1 MKFDLVPLAE
11 LCEMDRRHVRSTD
24 PDAAKL
30 RFVGLEHV
38 AAGSGA
44 INFDTDSRVGNQKA
58 TAFRFDSRH
67 VLYGKLR
74 PYLNKVATPDFAG
87 RCTTELI
94 PLLPREGV
102 DRDFLAHLLRR
113 EQTVD
118 FVMASV
124 TGARMPR
131 TDMNVLM
138 SMTVHLPPLQEQR
151 RIVAILTRA
160 AKIERLRARA
170 AKCLGDFVPALFA
183 RMFGDPIENPLGW
196 DIASL
201 GDVIKGFEAG
211 KNLKAGSGG
220 RLRVL
225 KVSAVTTGT
234 FDPSM
239 SKPLPDDYVAPGHHH
254 VRVGDLLITRANT
267 TALVGAT
274 AMVEQEAPSVLL
286 PDKIWRFAWQENSP
300 VAPRFIHGL
309 LQNKTVR
316 SLIGALASG
325 TGGSMKNISQA
336 KLKTLPVIVP
346 PLEIQVEYERV
357 VHKARGLLLRA
368 EEAATATSDLS
379 GSLMERML
387 LSDGNEVSR

>member
-1 MKFDLVPLAE
+1 MKLILLPLDE

-24 PDAAKL
+24 QDAAKL
-30 RFVGLEHV
+30 PFVGLEHV
-38 AAGSGA
+38 TADSGA
-44 INFDTDSRVGNQKA
+44 IKFDTDSRVGNQKA

-94 PLLPREGV
+94 PLLPSDGV

-113 EQTVD
+113 TQTVD
-118 FVMASV
+118 FAMASV

-131 TDMNVLM
+131 ADMRVLM
-138 SMTVHLPPLQEQR
+138 SMMVPLPPLHEQR
-151 RIVAILTRA
+151 RIVAIQIRS
-160 AKIERLRARA
+160 AKIGRLRARA
-170 AKCLGDFVPALFA
+170 AKRLGDFLPALFV
-183 RMFGDPIENPLGW
+183 RMFGDPIGNPLGW
-196 DIASL
+196 DLARL
-201 GDVIKGFEAG
+201 GDVIKGFQAG
-211 KNLKAGSGG
+211 KNVKAGNGG

-239 SKPLPDDYVAPGHHH
+239 SKPLPDDYVAPDHHH

-286 PDKIWRFAWQENSP
+286 PDKIWRFVWQENSP
-300 VAPRFIHGL
+300 VAPRFVHGL
-309 LQNKTVR
+309 LQNDAMR
-316 SLIGALASG
+316 GAIGRMASG

-346 PLEIQVEYERV
+346 PLEIQLEYERV
-357 VHKARGLLLRA
+357 VQGALGLLLRA
-368 EEAATATSDLS
+368 ERAATGSSELTR
-379 GSLMERML
+379 SLMERL
-387 LSDGNEVSR
+387 LSSDRSGGVR